1 MIKFAPAKINLG
13 LHVLGKRS
21 DGFHRIETCMM
32 EIPLY
37 DIIEITK
44 SDEYE
49 FIQSGIAVDGKSSD
63 NLCTKAFLLLKRHH
77 EISNVRIH
85 LRKQVPIGAGL
96 GGGSSDAV
104 TVLKMLVELFQLQV
118 SEKELEEISAD
129 LGSDCA
135 FFVKGDS
142 QLAKGRGEVLS
153 SITLKSIPKY
163 LVLLNPGIHIST
175 KEAYSNVTYLN
186 DSASLKEVLSMPTEN
201 WENCLT
207 NDFEDSIF
215 KNHPKIK
222 ELKTE
227 LYELGAVYAAMSGS
241 GSSVFGLFSEPIS
254 LGSELKKHHV
264 YSGHL

>member
-1 MIKFAPAKINLG
+1 MIKFAPAKINMG

-49 FIQSGIAVDGKSSD
+49 FIQSGIDVGGNSSD
-63 NLCTKAFLLLKRHH
+63 NLCTKAFVLLKRHY

-104 TVLKMLVELFQLQV
+104 TVIKMLVELFQLQV
-118 SEKELEEISAD
+118 SQKELEEMSTS
-129 LGSDCA
+129 LGSDCP
-135 FFVKGDS
+135 FFIKGGI
-142 QLAKGRGEVLS
+142 QLAEGRGEVLS
-153 SITLKSIPKY
+153 SIMVKSIPKY

-175 KEAYSNVTYLN
+175 KEAYSNISCSNNKTTLE
-186 DSASLKEVLSMPTEN
+186 DVLSFPSVQWRER
-201 WENCLT
+201 LK

-215 KNHPKIK
+215 KSHPKIK
-222 ELKTE
+222 ELKTK
-227 LYELGAVYAAMSGS
+227 LYEAGALYASMSGS
-241 GSSVFGLFSEPIS
+241 GSSVFGLFNEPVVLS
-254 LGSELKKHHV
+254 NDLNHCLVCSSYL
-264 YSGHL
+264 

>member
-32 EIPLY
+32 EIPFY

-44 SDEYE
+44 SFEYE
-49 FIQSGIAVDGKSSD
+49 FIQSGIDVGGKSSD

-104 TVLKMLVELFQLQV
+104 TVIKMLVELFQLQV
-118 SEKELEEISAD
+118 SEKELEEMSSS
-129 LGSDCA
+129 LGSDCP
-135 FFVKGDS
+135 FFIKGGI
-142 QLAKGRGEVLS
+142 QLAEGRGEVLS
-153 SITLKSIPKY
+153 SITVKSIPRY

-175 KEAYSNVTYLN
+175 KEAYSNVSSSQ
-186 DSASLKEVLSMPTEN
+186 DKSSLEEVFSSPSRQWKKHLK
-201 WENCLT
+201 
-207 NDFEDSIF
+207 NDFEESVF

-222 ELKTE
+222 ELKTK
-227 LYELGAVYAAMSGS
+227 LYEAGAYYASMSGS
-241 GSSVFGLFSEPIS
+241 GSSVFGLFNEPVTLSE
-254 LGSELKKHHV
+254 ELKKDLV
-264 YSGHL
+264 YSGNL

>member
-1 MIKFAPAKINLG
+1 M
-13 LHVLGKRS
+13 
-21 DGFHRIETCMM
+21 
-32 EIPLY
+32 
-37 DIIEITK
+37 
-44 SDEYE
+44 
-49 FIQSGIAVDGKSSD
+49 
-63 NLCTKAFLLLKRHH
+63 
-77 EISNVRIH
+77 RIH

-153 SITLKSIPKY
+153 SITLKSIPRY

-186 DSASLKEVLSMPTEN
+186 DSASLKEVLSMPAEN
-201 WENCLT
+201 WENCLK

-222 ELKTE
+222 ELKIK
-227 LYELGAVYAAMSGS
+227 LYEAGAVYAAMSGS

-254 LGSELKKHHV
+254 LGNELKKHHV
-264 YSGHL
+264 YSGYL

>member
-32 EIPLY
+32 EIPFY

-44 SDEYE
+44 SFEYE
-49 FIQSGIAVDGKSSD
+49 FIQSGIDVGGKSSD

-104 TVLKMLVELFQLQV
+104 TVIKMLVELFQLQV
-118 SEKELEEISAD
+118 SEKELEEMSSS
-129 LGSDCA
+129 LGSDCP
-135 FFVKGDS
+135 FFIKGGI
-142 QLAKGRGEVLS
+142 QLAEGRGEVLS
-153 SITLKSIPKY
+153 SITVKSIPRY

-175 KEAYSNVTYLN
+175 KEAYSNVSSSQ
-186 DSASLKEVLSMPTEN
+186 DKSSLEEVFSSPNRQWKKHLK
-201 WENCLT
+201 
-207 NDFEDSIF
+207 NDFEESVF

-222 ELKTE
+222 ELKTK
-227 LYELGAVYAAMSGS
+227 LYEAGAYYASMSGS
-241 GSSVFGLFSEPIS
+241 GSSVFGLFNEPVTLSE
-254 LGSELKKHHV
+254 ELKKDLV
-264 YSGHL
+264 YSGNL

>member
-1 MIKFAPAKINLG
+1 MIAFAPAKINLG

-104 TVLKMLVELFQLQV
+104 TVLKMLIELFQLQV

-135 FFVKGDS
+135 FFVKGGV
-142 QLAKGRGEVLS
+142 QLATGRGDILS
-153 SITLKSIPKY
+153 CINVKSVPKY

-175 KEAYSNVTYLN
+175 KEAYSNVSCSN
-186 DSASLKEVLSMPTEN
+186 DKTSIREVLSTPIEK
-201 WENCLT
+201 WDNCLK
-207 NDFEDSIF
+207 NDFEESVF
-215 KNHPKIK
+215 KNHPKIN
-222 ELKTE
+222 ELKTK
-227 LYELGAVYAAMSGS
+227 LYDLGAVYAAMSGS
-241 GSSVFGLFSEPIS
+241 GSSVFGLFNEPVFLS
-254 LGSELKKHHV
+254 DDLNHCLVCSSYL
-264 YSGHL
+264 

>member
-13 LHVLGKRS
+13 LYVLGKRP
-21 DGFHRIETCMM
+21 DGFHQIETCMM

-49 FIQSGIAVDGKSSD
+49 FIQSGIAVGGKSSD

-104 TVLKMLVELFQLQV
+104 TVMKMLIDLFQLKLSV
-118 SEKELEEISAD
+118 NEMEEISAE

-135 FFVKGDS
+135 FFVRGGL
-142 QLAKGRGEVLS
+142 QLATGRGEVLS
-153 SITLKSIPKY
+153 SINVNSVPKY

-175 KEAYSNVTYLN
+175 KEAYSNISYSSNKTALVDALSFPSVQWRKN
-186 DSASLKEVLSMPTEN
+186 LK
-201 WENCLT
+201 

-222 ELKTE
+222 ELKVK
-227 LYELGAVYAAMSGS
+227 LYEIGAVYASMSGS
-241 GSSVFGLFSEPIS
+241 GSSVFGLFSESIS
-254 LGSELKKHHV
+254 LGNELKKHHV